1 MTGQN
6 NAADITSDLQALK
19 KDVAELMRQLLDRNR
34 DRIMNAKDEVV
45 DKANDALQT
54 AEKQIKSRPFFSVLL
69 AFVIGIL
76 FGAIAR
82 RV

>member
-6 NAADITSDLQALK
+6 NAADISSDLQALK
-19 KDVAELMRQLLDRNR
+19 KDVAELLRQLLDRNR

-45 DKANDALQT
+45 DKANDALQI

-76 FGAIAR
+76 FGAIDR